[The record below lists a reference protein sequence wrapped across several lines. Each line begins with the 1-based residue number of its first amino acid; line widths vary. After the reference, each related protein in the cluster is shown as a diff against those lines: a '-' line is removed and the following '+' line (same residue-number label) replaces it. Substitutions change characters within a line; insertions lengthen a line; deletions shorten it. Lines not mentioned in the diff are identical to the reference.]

1 MATKKS
7 KSAQRNQ
14 KSLKRES
21 ESSMHT
27 ASITANNHSQGSM
40 KSKSHDCSP
49 RLPSFDPQF
58 LEDLEYWV
66 SRDTKKA
73 KKVLKLAKA
82 SLRDPFTGEGHPEPL
97 KYLGSDIWSRRISE
111 VDRLVY
117 MVEHN
122 VIHFLQA
129 RYHYS

>member
-1 MATKKS
+1 MATKRS
-7 KSAQRNQ
+7 KSAQRSQ

-27 ASITANNHSQGSM
+27 ASPTANNPPQSSI

-49 RLPSFDPQF
+49 RLSVFDPQF

-97 KYLGSDIWSRRISE
+97 KHLGPDIWSRRISE

-117 MVEHN
+117 MVEHD